1 MIIAADPIILLS
13 FMCSPKYFAE
23 YKNYSNKSSFCE
35 KSTEVL
41 WTNENI
47 FKHYLKVRV
56 EFDAEK

>member
-35 KSTEVL
+35 KSTEVP

-47 FKHYLKVRV
+47 FKHYLKVKV
-56 EFDAEK
+56 ELNEDK